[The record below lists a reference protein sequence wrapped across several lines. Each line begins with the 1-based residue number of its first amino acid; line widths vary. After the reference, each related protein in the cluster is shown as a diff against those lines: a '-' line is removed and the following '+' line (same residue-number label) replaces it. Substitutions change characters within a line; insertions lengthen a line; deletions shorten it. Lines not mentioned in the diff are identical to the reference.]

1 MSISVQEFK
10 MVEPD
15 KKINIKGEVCPYTFV
30 KSKLA
35 LEQIES
41 GQVLEIILDHEPAVE
56 NIPRSME
63 NEGNKVIEVKKIND
77 TDWKIVIK
85 KK

>member
-1 MSISVQEFK
+1 MKI
-10 MVEPD
+10 D
-15 KKINIKGEVCPYTFV
+15 KKINIKGEVCPFTFV

-35 LEQIES
+35 IEKLKS
-41 GQVLEIILDHEPAVE
+41 GKVLEVIVDHEPAVE
-56 NIPRSME
+56 NIPRSMD
-63 NEGNKVIEVKKIND
+63 NEGHKVLEVKKIND